1 MRKLI
6 KNPETLSFADFI
18 RLLDEENTIVVLAGK
33 RDVLESDKPK
43 LLQLGE
49 LLAQK
54 TKNIIFR
61 SGNADGS
68 DKLFSDGVI
77 KINSNRLQAIA
88 PYLSHNNSNH
98 LTHEIIHLDSLDLTK
113 ETDLI
118 YTAKKNKNVKGLVE
132 EYLKGVDKRLKS
144 KGAYLLRDTL
154 MVTGTKTGILPAN
167 FAIFYDDLRK
177 PEQGG
182 TGHTMLMCKEKNVP
196 FIDQRTWM
204 KWL

>member
-6 KNPETLSFADFI
+6 KNPETLSLADFI
-18 RLLDEENTIVVLAGK
+18 HLLDEENTIVILAGK
-33 RDVLESDKPK
+33 RDVIESDKPK
-43 LLQLGE
+43 LYQLGE
-49 LLAQK
+49 LLAQN
-54 TKNIIFR
+54 TRHIIFR

-68 DKLFSDGVI
+68 DKHFSDGVI
-77 KINSNRLQAIA
+77 NVNSNRLQAIT
-88 PYLSHNNSNH
+88 PYSSHKISN
-98 LTHEIIHLDSLDLTK
+98 LKSHEIIHLDSLDVNK

-132 EYLKGVDKRLKS
+132 EYLKGIDKRLKS
-144 KGAYLLRDTL
+144 KGSYILRDTL
-154 MVTGTKTGILPAN
+154 MVTGTKSGILPAH

-182 TGHTMLMCKEKNVP
+182 TGHTMLMCKDKNVP